1 MDKKSYLLIDAD
13 ILPPVFTGV
22 IRAKELLADGKL
34 STAQAVKEAGISRS
48 AFYKYKDS
56 VRPFNDMLHGR
67 IVTFQILLKDEPGIL
82 SGVLN
87 VFAGTG
93 VNILT
98 INQNIPANGC
108 AVVTVNAETSGLQGS
123 LQDLLTKLNMTAET
137 STLRRSLEEVLGDAK
152 ASPGVLKCE
161 ILAG

>member
-1 MDKKSYLLIDAD
+1 MSTEAKYFIVEASSVPEIFRKVAEAKRLLE
-13 ILPPVFTGV
+13 TGEETTV
-22 IRAKELLADGKL
+22 NGAARA
-34 STAQAVKEAGISRS
+34 VGISRS
-48 AFYKYKDS
+48 AFYKYKDA

-82 SGVLN
+82 SATLN

-98 INQNIPANGC
+98 INQNIPVNGC
-108 AVVTVNAETSGLQGS
+108 AVVT
-123 LQDLLTKLNMTAET
+123 MTAET
-137 STLRRSLEEVLGDAK
+137 SALQHSMEEVLGKVSVID
-152 ASPGVLKCE
+152 GVIKCE

>member
-1 MDKKSYLLIDAD
+1 MSVTPKYYIVDARA
-13 ILPPVFTGV
+13 LPEVFLKVAEAKRMLETGEAFTV
-22 IRAKELLADGKL
+22 GEATRRAE
-34 STAQAVKEAGISRS
+34 VSRS
-48 AFYKYKDS
+48 AFYKYKDA

-67 IVTFQILLKDEPGIL
+67 IVTFQVMLRDEPGVL

-98 INQNIPANGC
+98 INQNIPVGGRA
-108 AVVTVNAETSGLQGS
+108 AVTITAETSGLQYP
-123 LQDLLTKLNMTAET
+123 
-137 STLRRSLEEVLGDAK
+137 LEELLSLGAG
-152 ASPGVLKCE
+152 APGVLKCE

>member
-1 MDKKSYLLIDAD
+1 MSQPAKYFIVEAGAMPEIIRKVAQAKQLLEMGEA
-13 ILPPVFTGV
+13 
-22 IRAKELLADGKL
+22 
-34 STAQAVKEAGISRS
+34 STVNAAAQAVGISRS

-67 IVTFQILLKDEPGIL
+67 IVTIQVMLRDEPGVL

-98 INQNIPANGC
+98 INQNIPVNGR
-108 AVVTVNAETSGLQGS
+108 AVVTI
-123 LQDLLTKLNMTAET
+123 TAET
-137 STLRRSLEEVLGDAK
+137 SELQRPLEELLAEGT
-152 ASPGVLKCE
+152 STQGVLKCE

>member
-1 MDKKSYLLIDAD
+1 MTA
-13 ILPPVFTGV
+13 P
-22 IRAKELLADGKL
+22 GKYFIVE
-34 STAQAVKEAGISRS
+34 AQAMPEILRKVAEAKRLLETGEETTVNGAARAVGISRS

-67 IVTFQILLKDEPGIL
+67 IVTLQFLLKDEPGIL
-82 SGVLN
+82 SGMLN

-108 AVVTVNAETSGLQGS
+108 AVVT
-123 LQDLLTKLNMTAET
+123 MTAQT
-137 STLRRSLEEVLGDAK
+137 SALRRSLEEVLGEVRT
-152 ASPGVLKCE
+152 SPGVLRCE

>member
-1 MDKKSYLLIDAD
+1 MSAPAKYFIVEAEAMPEIFRKVAEARRLLE
-13 ILPPVFTGV
+13 TGEETTV
-22 IRAKELLADGKL
+22 NSAARA
-34 STAQAVKEAGISRS
+34 VGISRS

-67 IVTFQILLKDEPGIL
+67 IVTFQIMLKDEPGIL
-82 SGVLN
+82 SAALN

-98 INQNIPANGC
+98 INQSIPVNGC
-108 AVVTVNAETSGLQGS
+108 AVVT
-123 LQDLLTKLNMTAET
+123 MTAET
-137 STLRRSLEEVLGDAK
+137 SAIRGSLEEVLRDVTVT
-152 ASPGVLKCE
+152 SGVLKCE